1 MKKILVPVDFSKV
14 SEAATHFAVDLAKA
28 KNASVLLL
36 NSSRVNYVSEHPYEA
51 LSMAQQVV
59 NQVIESAEQRMSHL
73 AGTLDK
79 AVKVETKVSFLG
91 ILDAVKEETEFNDID
106 LIVMGTTGCSGWEE
120 VLIGS
125 NTERIVRS
133 VKCPVI
139 SVPIGAGTRINKIMI
154 PLDLMEIRRSFL
166 NEVSNLQQLFDCEL
180 EFLWVKTPHNI
191 ENEEVVS
198 TQLEKL
204 FNEYGIGNYKLKI
217 VKNIFPADGILEEAE
232 ASGSDMIAMATH
244 ARRGISHWL
253 SGSLTEDTVNH
264 VHVPVWT
271 FKINKDEDIIKINEV
286 ERAKAEVKELGRHG
300 HLILTA

>member
-14 SEAATHFAVDLAKA
+14 SEAATQFAVDLAKA
-28 KNASVLLL
+28 NNASVLLL

-51 LSMAQQVV
+51 MSIAQQVV
-59 NQVIESAEQRMSHL
+59 NQVIESAEQRMKHL
-73 AGTLDK
+73 ASTLDNS
-79 AVKVETKVSFLG
+79 VKIETKVSFLG
-91 ILDAVKEETEFNDID
+91 ILDAVTEETEFNDID

-139 SVPIGAGTRINKIMI
+139 SVPLGASTAIGKIMI
-154 PLDLMEIRRSFL
+154 PLDLMEIRRTFL
-166 NEVSNLQQLFDCEL
+166 SEVKNLQALFNCEL

-191 ENEEVVS
+191 ENEEIVS
-198 TQLEKL
+198 KQLEKL
-204 FNEYGIGNYKLKI
+204 FNEYGISNYTLKI
-217 VKNIFPADGILEEAE
+217 VKNIFPSDGILEEAE
-232 ASGSDMIAMATH
+232 TSNSDMIAMATH

-271 FKINKDEDIIKINEV
+271 FKINKDEDTIKINEV
-286 ERAKAEVKELGRHG
+286 ERVKAEVKELGKTA